1 MRSALFAAAVALVVS
16 ASTRADVQTTKGT
29 PDMKSISALAF
40 GPKGVLFVG
49 DPASAAIF
57 AIETGDTSPSG
68 TGAVNLDRIDA
79 KVASMLGTTDK
90 DVRIS
95 DVKVNPASGNI
106 YLAVTRGPGNGQPAI
121 VRVTRSGQV
130 EPIALK
136 DVQYS
141 KVTIPNPADAKKAR
155 GGASTIITSMS
166 FVDGKLIVAGLS
178 NEDFASTLRT
188 IPYPFKE
195 ADKGTGIQIF
205 HGAHGKIETHAPI
218 RTFVTY
224 KVNKEANL
232 MAAYTC
238 TPLVKI
244 PIDDLKPGAKVKG
257 TTIAELGNRNNPLD
271 MIVYQK
277 DGKDYLLM
285 ANSARG
291 VMKIPT
297 QDFGSAE
304 AITARPKSEK
314 AGIQYESIDSLKDV
328 AQLDKLDD
336 KQAIILVGTP
346 QSGYS
351 LKTIALP

>member
-1 MRSALFAAAVALVVS
+1 MRTTLFAVAVALVVS
-16 ASTRADVQTTKGT
+16 ASTRVDAEATKGT
-29 PDMKSISALAF
+29 PDIKSISALAF
-40 GPKGVLFVG
+40 GPNGVLFIG
-49 DPASAAIF
+49 DPVSATIY
-57 AIETGDTSPSG
+57 AIETGDASPSG
-68 TGAVNLDRIDA
+68 SEAVNLDRVDA
-79 KVASMLGTTDK
+79 KVASMLGTTEK
-90 DVRIS
+90 DIRIS
-95 DVKVNPASGNI
+95 DVKVNPASGNV
-106 YLAVTRGPGNGQPAI
+106 YLAVTRGTGAGQPAI
-121 VRVTRSGQV
+121 VRINRSGKIEAV
-130 EPIALK
+130 PMK
-136 DVQYS
+136 DVQHS

-178 NEDFASTLRT
+178 NEDFASTLRS

-218 RTFVTY
+218 RTFAPY
-224 KVNKEANL
+224 KVNKEDHL

-244 PIDDLKPGAKVKG
+244 PVDELKPGAKVKG
-257 TTIAELGNRNNPLD
+257 VTIAELGNRNNPLD

-277 DGKDYLLM
+277 GGKDYILM

-297 QDFGSAE
+297 EGFGSAE

-314 AGIQYESIDSLKDV
+314 AGVEYETIADLKGV
-328 AQLDKLDD
+328 MQLDKLDD
-336 KQAIILVGTP
+336 SRAIILVQAGD
-346 QSGYS
+346 GFN
-351 LKTIALP
+351 LKTIPLP